1 MRFAFVL
8 LTIFL
13 SACGSSGVINGNLIN
28 QPVPAKQAR
37 MVITRSDS
45 ILYFAS
51 GVNVHIN
58 EIKEESLAR
67 GATLI
72 KNIPAGRTNLSV
84 DATADFGKFTVSFD
98 AAKGKTYFIEISPR
112 YETFGRS
119 LEWSA
124 LSAILSENTGP
135 FKATIT
141 EIR

>member
-1 MRFAFVL
+1 LGRGVDYPFFNSAQYPYQDIIFRLIPEGINYNNYL
-8 LTIFL
+8 L
-13 SACGSSGVINGNLIN
+13 
-28 QPVPAKQAR
+28 
-37 MVITRSDS
+37 
-45 ILYFAS
+45 